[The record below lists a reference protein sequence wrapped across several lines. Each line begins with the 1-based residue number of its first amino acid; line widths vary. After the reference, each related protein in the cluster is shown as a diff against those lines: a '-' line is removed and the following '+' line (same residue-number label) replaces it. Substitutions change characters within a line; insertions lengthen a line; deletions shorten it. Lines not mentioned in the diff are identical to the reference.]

1 MSDLHPTRYIVRAQ
15 RNNIVVHMQEASD
28 LEAARRLKD
37 QFEAVPRTTAEIVE
51 VHDPAETDL
60 TTHTREIVE
69 DIASRARS

>member
-1 MSDLHPTRYIVRAQ
+1 MSDLHPVRYIVKAQ
-15 RNNIVVHMQEASD
+15 RNNIVVHMQEAED
-28 LEAARRLKD
+28 LEKARELKE
-37 QFEAVPRTTAEIVE
+37 QFEAVPHTTAEVVE